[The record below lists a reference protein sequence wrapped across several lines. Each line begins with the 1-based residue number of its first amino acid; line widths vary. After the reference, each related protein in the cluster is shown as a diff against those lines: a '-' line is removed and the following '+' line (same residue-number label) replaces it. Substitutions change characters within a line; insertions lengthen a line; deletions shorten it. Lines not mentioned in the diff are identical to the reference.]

1 MHFEELAQQLVQTA
15 STLLNGRIV
24 NIMDTQGII
33 VASTEAHRIGT
44 RHEGAC
50 QVLRT
55 RRPVA
60 IHREELAL
68 YPGAKEGYNLP
79 VWNDG
84 QLIAVVGIFGNPD
97 DVRDSAHI
105 LAAYTEQFF
114 RQHALDQR
122 ARVTGELRTSYLRMV
137 LSDLPPNAS
146 EQLNI
151 LAEALN
157 LHLRFPVRV
166 LALCIPSVPDPRGQQ
181 QFLDRAV
188 EELLFR
194 HLVAPCCDVWAIID
208 DRLMLLKSESYPP
221 VSDPLAK
228 MVQALEQALGRPVRL
243 CAGSPCTSVRQI
255 HRAGAEASILC
266 TMDRSGVLD
275 IQDAACRFFYLM
287 QRASNREAGFID
299 DMLAKLARQFGDKEL
314 EVLLTTARTYYDC
327 QSSVA
332 QAAALLHIHKNT
344 LQYRM
349 HRLWDALCPGD
360 ASPFEREYL
369 LRLCIMRGLHP

>member
-24 NIMDTQGII
+24 NIMDTRGII

-60 IHREELAL
+60 IHREELSL

-79 VWNDG
+79 VWSDG
-84 QLIAVVGIFGNPD
+84 QLMAVVGIFGNPD
-97 DVRDSAHI
+97 EVRDSAHI

-122 ARVTGELRTSYLRMV
+122 ARVAGELRTSYLRMV
-137 LSDLPPNAS
+137 LNALSPEAS
-146 EQLNI
+146 EQLAV

-166 LALCIPSVPDPRGQQ
+166 LALRVPSVPDPCGQQ
-181 QFLDRAV
+181 QLLDRAV

-194 HLVAPCCDVWAIID
+194 HLVNPTCDVWAIID
-208 DRLMLLKSESYPP
+208 DRLMLLKSESDPP
-221 VSDPLAK
+221 ADPLPRMAD
-228 MVQALEQALGRPVRL
+228 ALEHALGRPVRL
-243 CAGSPCTSVRQI
+243 CAGTPCTHVRQI
-255 HRAGAEASILC
+255 HRAGAEASLLC
-266 TMDRSGVLD
+266 DLDRTGVLD
-275 IQDAACRFFYLM
+275 IQDASCRFFYLM
-287 QRASNREAGFID
+287 QRTALRESSFID
-299 DMLAKLARQFGDKEL
+299 DMLEKLARRFGDKEL
-314 EVLLTTARTYYDC
+314 EVLLTTACAYYHC
-327 QSSVA
+327 CGSVN
-332 QAAALLHIHKNT
+332 QASTQLHIHKNT

-349 HRLWDALCPGD
+349 HRLWDALCPGEV
-360 ASPFEREYL
+360 SPFAREYL
-369 LRLCIMRGLHP
+369 LRLCIMRGLHR